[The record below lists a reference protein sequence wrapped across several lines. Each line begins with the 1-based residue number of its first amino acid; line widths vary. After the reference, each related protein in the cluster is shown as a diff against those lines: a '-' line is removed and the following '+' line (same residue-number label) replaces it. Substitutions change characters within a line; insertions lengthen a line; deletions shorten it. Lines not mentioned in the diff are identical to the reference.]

1 MSLIRKAQGLTVVQY
16 MTLDVSNIQSDAG
29 IPGKSWRDASH
40 QATLVCQSS
49 SNTSDVMPQ
58 EQDK

>member
-40 QATLVCQSS
+40 QATLVCQSRF
-49 SNTSDVMPQ
+49 
-58 EQDK
+58 